1 MRNTAG
7 EEWGERGEA
16 EKVDILG
23 VYEGEK
29 NSKGERHGIG
39 KYQFPNGDVYV
50 GGYCQG
56 LRNNQGVYVFKNG
69 ARYDGTWRGALKY
82 GRGTFFYPDGTRYE
96 GEWKKDKKSGFGVY
110 YYSNKD
116 IYEGAWRNDVR
127 HGLGTY
133 HFNESGIKFMGTWLN
148 DCIEGPGE
156 LVYPRYHFHGSWKDN
171 LPYGRGCF
179 VFENNCMQH
188 GHYIHQVNSKDQQDE
203 VIKNKQQQMD
213 SLPVWCARCVTT
225 YKSELLPPEA
235 RPLNEQATDDDSL
248 TDECRNQSS
257 NESEKLLSHSSDAEN
272 DVIDYRDEFMGEI

>member
-96 GEWKKDKKSGFGVY
+96 
-110 YYSNKD
+110 
-116 IYEGAWRNDVR
+116 
-127 HGLGTY
+127 
-133 HFNESGIKFMGTWLN
+133 GIKFMGTWLN